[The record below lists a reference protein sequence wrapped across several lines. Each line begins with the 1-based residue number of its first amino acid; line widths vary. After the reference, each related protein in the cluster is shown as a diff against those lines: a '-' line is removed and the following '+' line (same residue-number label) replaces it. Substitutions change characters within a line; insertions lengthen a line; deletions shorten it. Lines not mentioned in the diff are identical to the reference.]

1 MLYNVTVAGTSYE
14 RTKSTDG
21 DAKLRFY
28 NEGAYPVEITV
39 GEDIRIVDPMNKW
52 DVAVGTAKVTMKALN
67 QPTTVRTYRVTNE
80 AVDESDINGAI
91 SGSGGSG
98 GGGDVSTVNGV
109 APDGEGN
116 VQIAGAN
123 ITTAATSESGKTIDA
138 AIDSLNTKIMAT
150 QSSLVTTDADVS
162 SIRGQVDGI
171 YDQLDALTAE
181 TINITAEDK
190 TSVKTKL
197 DEVDASISSINSTL
211 GNKANTA
218 DVVPPSRTINGVA
231 LTQNVVLT
239 ADQIN
244 NGEQSIAAS
253 IDAIESSVSGLTA
266 QVAGKAD
273 TSSVVPITRAVN
285 GKALSTNITITA
297 ADTGAATLESLQG
310 YVPNTRKVAGKQLTA
325 DITLAKADVGLG
337 NVDNT
342 SDADKPISTATQ
354 AALNAKANTAN
365 VVGLTG
371 DQTIAGTKTFSDR
384 PVFSDG
390 LQTGNAIFASADG
403 MNSGSNSYN
412 ANGATVNR
420 LTLAG
425 VDVDQVVESTGSWVS
440 ADTIFATTAAIDAQI
455 AKTTPLD
462 TAAAATKFTFNNQ
475 PIKKIVMRQIVASGQ
490 AVTFNIGEKM
500 QANEYPLRVDVV
512 SCPAAGPAVFA
523 ESVTFT
529 GVGTTTVATAN
540 FAAELGNVVVMLYA
554 DVMLVDSATSGGT
567 L

>member
-28 NEGAYPVEITV
+28 NEGAYPAEITV

-67 QPTTVRTYRVTNE
+67 QPTIVRTYRVTNE

-98 GGGDVSTVNGV
+98 GGGDVSTVNGI

-116 VQIAGAN
+116 VQITGAN
-123 ITTAATSESGKTIDA
+123 ITTEAAYESGKTIDA
-138 AIDSLNTKIMAT
+138 VIDSLDTYIQSV
-150 QSSLVTTDADVS
+150 QSSLATTDATVG
-162 SIRGQVDGI
+162 SIFASVDSMS
-171 YDQLDALTAE
+171 DQLNALTAE
-181 TINITAEDK
+181 TINMTTVDK

-197 DEVDASISSINSTL
+197 DGVDASISSINSAL

-218 DVVPPSRTINGVA
+218 DVVPTSRTINGVA

-244 NGEQSIAAS
+244 NGEQSVAAN
-253 IDAIESSVSGLTA
+253 INAIESSVSGLTA

-273 TSSVVPITRAVN
+273 ASSVVPTTRTVN

-297 ADTGAATLESLQG
+297 ADTGAATTEALQG

-342 SDADKPISTATQ
+342 ADLAKPISTATQ
-354 AALNAKANTAN
+354 AALNNKANSSD
-365 VVGLTG
+365 VVALTG
-371 DQTIAGTKTFSDR
+371 DQTIAGVKTFSSR

-390 LQTGNAIFASADG
+390 LETGNTILASTDG
-403 MNSGSNSYN
+403 ITSGSNVF
-412 ANGATVNR
+412 NGDGLQVQR
-420 LTLAG
+420 ITLDG
-425 VDVDQVVESTGSWVS
+425 VQFDQVVRASNSWVAAS
-440 ADTIFATTAAIDAQI
+440 TAIATTDAIEAQI
-455 AKTTPLD
+455 KKKSALD
-462 TAAAATKFTFNNQ
+462 TAAAETKFTFGSQ
-475 PIKKIVMRQIVASGQ
+475 TIKKILMRQIVSSGQ
-490 AVTFNIGEKM
+490 AVTFNIGERM

-512 SCPAAGPAVFA
+512 SCPGAGPAVLA
-523 ESVTFT
+523 ESITFT

-554 DVMLVDSATSGGT
+554 DVMVVDSTTSGGT

>member
-39 GEDIRIVDPMNKW
+39 GEDTRIIDPMNKW

-80 AVDESDINGAI
+80 SVDESDINGAI

-116 VQIAGAN
+116 VQITGAN
-123 ITTAATSESGKTIDA
+123 ITTAAAYESGKTIDA
-138 AIDSLNTKIMAT
+138 VIDSLDGYIQSV
-150 QSSLVTTDADVS
+150 QSSLATTDATVS
-162 SIRGQVDGI
+162 SIFASVDSMS
-171 YDQLDALTAE
+171 DRLDALTAE
-181 TINITAEDK
+181 TINMTAENK

-218 DVVPPSRTINGVA
+218 DVVPSSRTINGVA

-253 IDAIESSVSGLTA
+253 IDAIESSVSGLTT

-273 TSSVVPITRAVN
+273 TSSVVPITRAIN

-310 YVPNTRKVAGKQLTA
+310 YVPNTRKVAGRQLTA

-342 SDADKPISTATQ
+342 SDLNKPISTATQ
-354 AALNAKANTAN
+354 EALDNKANSSD
-365 VVGLTG
+365 VVALTG
-371 DQTIAGTKTFSDR
+371 DQTIAGTKTFSNR
-384 PVFSDG
+384 PTFSDG
-390 LQTGNAIFASADG
+390 LETGNIILASNDG
-403 MNSGSNSYN
+403 IKSGSNVFDGS
-412 ANGATVNR
+412 GLQVQR
-420 LTLAG
+420 ITLDG
-425 VDVDQVVESTGSWVS
+425 SQFDQVVTSSTPWVAAS
-440 ADTIFATTAAIDAQI
+440 TAIATTDAIDAQI
-455 AKTTPLD
+455 NKKSALD
-462 TAAAATKFTFNNQ
+462 TAAGATKFTFNNQ
-475 PIKKIVMRQIVASGQ
+475 PIKKIVMRQIVSSGQ
-490 AVTFNIGEKM
+490 TVTFNIGEKM
-500 QANEYPLRVDVV
+500 QANEYPLRVDAV

-523 ESVTFT
+523 ESITFT

-540 FAAELGNVVVMLYA
+540 FATELGSVVVILYA
-554 DVMLVDSATSGGT
+554 DVMVVDSTTSGGSN
-567 L
+567 